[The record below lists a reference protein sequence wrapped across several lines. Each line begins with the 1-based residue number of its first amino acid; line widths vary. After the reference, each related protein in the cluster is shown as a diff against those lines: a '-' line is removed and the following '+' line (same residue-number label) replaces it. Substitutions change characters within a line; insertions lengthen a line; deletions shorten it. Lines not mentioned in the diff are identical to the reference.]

1 MSQYKDSQVDSMV
14 ARAQTIA
21 SSPTHDKMED
31 FYEYAINVHKFNGKR
46 LLK

>member
-1 MSQYKDSQVDSMV
+1 MSHYKDGKADSIV

-21 SSPTHDKMED
+21 GSPTHDKMED
-31 FYEYAINVHKFNGKR
+31 FYEYAINVHKFNGKK